1 MNRVITVV
9 AALLLSNGLAA
20 QEEFFSESGEFSEGG
35 DPSANQ
41 HTIAVEAGTTVE
53 VIVIGEGV
61 DTVVNATLPNGET
74 IVNDDYQDIDA
85 GFVRTFDQGGE
96 LEIVASALMG
106 GSGSYRVVAR
116 TLPSPGTIK
125 IGQTVDGQLDE
136 ASGAGE
142 RYQLVGSADTRVV
155 IDLKSYDFD
164 AFLTVVDAE
173 GNERTDD
180 DGGDQGLNSRLYHQF
195 EEDGEA
201 ITVTAGT
208 FSSSTGRY
216 QLSVTELSSEAAA
229 RHNGRLGNDS
239 PRAYDGKRY
248 ESFQIEGEAGETLTI
263 ELKSNA
269 FDAMLYVSRP
279 DGSNLV
285 SDDDGGDG
293 TNSMAVTTLPE
304 SGSYTVYVTSLAD
317 STGEFELTIFK

>member
-1 MNRVITVV
+1 MNRAITAI
-9 AALLLSNGLAA
+9 AAVLLSSGLAA
-20 QEEFFSESGEFSEGG
+20 QQEFFSESGEFSENG
-35 DPSANQ
+35 DPSANR
-41 HTIAVEAGTTVE
+41 HTIAVEAGKTVE

-61 DTVVNATLPNGET
+61 DTVVNATLPNGDT
-74 IVNDDYQDIDA
+74 LVNDDYQDINA
-85 GFVRTFDQGGE
+85 GFVRTFEQGGE
-96 LEIVASALMG
+96 VEIVASALMG

-116 TLPSPGTIK
+116 TLPSPGTIE
-125 IGQTVDGQLDE
+125 IGQTVEGQLDD
-136 ASGAGE
+136 ASGGGD

-164 AFLTVVDAE
+164 AFLTVVDSE

-180 DGGDQGLNSRLYHQF
+180 DGGDEGLNSRLYHQF
-195 EEDGEA
+195 EADGET
-201 ITVTAGT
+201 ITITAGT
-208 FSSSTGRY
+208 FGSSTGRY

-229 RHNGRLGNDS
+229 QYDGRLDNDS
-239 PRAYDGKRY
+239 ARAYNGKRY
-248 ESFQIEGEAGETLTI
+248 ESFEFEGEAGETLTI

-304 SGSYTVYVTSLAD
+304 TGTYTIHVTSLAD
-317 STGEFELTIFK
+317 SQGEFELTIFK